1 MFELFNSVERYLLM
15 GYNMGGGIMQT
26 VSSHY
31 LFFQRCKNR
40 EQYYALPT
48 VLGKKKRQTAHNQRD
63 KRGIGCPGAGEEW
76 RRKNLSMAFS
86 RPSPIRL

>member
-48 VLGKKKRQTAHNQRD
+48 VLGKKKDRLLTTSVTNVELAA
-63 KRGIGCPGAGEEW
+63 PGQGRSGEG
-76 RRKNLSMAFS
+76 R
-86 RPSPIRL
+86 I